1 MMLDSQFSSWPSFTS
16 EEAEAVRQ
24 VLLSGQVNY
33 WTGDQSRIFE
43 KEFAAF
49 AGTKFA
55 RICVKQTELSR

>member
-33 WTGDQSRIFE
+33 WTGDQVGF
-43 KEFAAF
+43 
-49 AGTKFA
+49 
-55 RICVKQTELSR
+55 